1 MTLVK
6 AIRTGKTGDECKQ
19 GYLVGGDSEPDKN
32 ICNRLK
38 VPDEPRAQRSNI
50 HT

>member
-1 MTLVK
+1 MTLEE
-6 AIRTGKTGDECKQ
+6 AIRAGKPGDECKQ
-19 GYLVGGDSEPDKN
+19 GYLVGCNTKPDKN

-38 VPDEPRAQRSNI
+38 VPDEPRAQCSNI